1 MNTVSQDSLR
11 PTNNPGVLLAE
22 LAGMA
27 GPAVSG
33 VTLDSRHVRP
43 GDLYVAL
50 PGARAHGSE
59 FAAAA
64 VAAGAVAILT
74 DEVGAAACLRT
85 GVPVIVDTAPR
96 VRMAHLAAMVYGR
109 PGDRL
114 KLFGI
119 TGTNGKTS
127 TAFLVEAGLQAAG
140 LTVGNLGTVGFR
152 LAGRDLPS
160 SRTTVTTPESPDLQA
175 LLAVM
180 AERSADAVV
189 MEVSSHALAFD
200 RVEALE
206 FAVAGFTMLGR
217 DHLDY
222 HRTMDDYFAAK
233 AKLFQPGRA
242 RVSVINT
249 DDEWG
254 SRLLGLIRQAGGAAV
269 STGTG
274 PEATYRLR
282 SWRSD
287 ASGVST
293 VVADLASGTTE
304 FQVSMLG
311 EFNVRNALTAVA
323 MIEQG
328 GTDVAAAL
336 PGIAAAQVPGRMQ
349 RVGLPGAAPHVVV
362 DFAHTPEAIAAA
374 LAALPGRRIAV
385 FGCGGERDAEK
396 RPLMGAAAAAA
407 ADIVII
413 TDDNPRGEDPALIRA
428 SALAGAQAAQA
439 PRGRATQ
446 VLEVGDRAAAI
457 GIALHSAAPGD
468 WVAVLGKGH
477 ERGQVVGQG
486 IIPFDDVE
494 AVKAAWNGKGAG

>member
-1 MNTVSQDSLR
+1 MSLSLR
-11 PTNNPGVLLAE
+11 PSCPGIALASVT
-22 LAGMA
+22 GVA
-27 GPAVSG
+27 GPVVTGVS
-33 VTLDSRHVRP
+33 LDSRSVVP

-50 PGARAHGSE
+50 PGARAHGSQ

-74 DEVGAAACLRT
+74 DPAGEAQCRAT
-85 GVPVIVDTAPR
+85 GVTVVVDPDPR
-96 VRMAHLAAMVYGR
+96 VRMAHIAADVYGR

-114 KLFGI
+114 TMFGI

-152 LAGRDLPS
+152 LAGQDLPS
-160 SRTTVTTPESPDLQA
+160 NRTTVTTPESPELQA

-180 AERSADAVV
+180 AERGADAVV

-222 HRTMDDYFAAK
+222 HETMSAYFDAK
-233 AKLFQPGRA
+233 ARLFSRQRS
-242 RVSVINT
+242 RVAVINA

-254 SRLLGLIRQAGGAAV
+254 RLLLRRVRSAGGAAV
-269 STGTG
+269 TTGTG
-274 PEATYRLR
+274 RDATYRLV
-282 SWRSD
+282 SWETD
-287 ASGVST
+287 EHGVSSVHAAT
-293 VVADLASGTTE
+293 PSGPVE
-304 FQVSMLG
+304 FTVSMLG
-311 EFNVRNALTAVA
+311 EFNVRNALTALA
-323 MIEQG
+323 MIEQAG
-328 GTDVAAAL
+328 VDLAAAL

-349 RVGLPGAAPHVVV
+349 RVRLPGAAPHVVV
-362 DFAHTPEAIAAA
+362 DFAHTPEAISAA

-396 RPLMGAAAAAA
+396 RPLMGEAAAMG
-407 ADIVII
+407 ADLVIV
-413 TDDNPRGEDPALIRA
+413 TDDNPRGEDPAAIRA
-428 SALAGAQAAQA
+428 AALAGARSGAA
-439 PRGRATQ
+439 PRGRAR
-446 VLEVGDRAAAI
+446 EVMEVADRGAAI
-457 GIALHSAAPGD
+457 GIALESAAPGD

-477 ERGQVVGQG
+477 EQGQTVGQE
-486 IIPFDDVE
+486 IIPFDDVA
-494 AVKAAWNGKGAG
+494 AVTAAWNGKGTGAWNS